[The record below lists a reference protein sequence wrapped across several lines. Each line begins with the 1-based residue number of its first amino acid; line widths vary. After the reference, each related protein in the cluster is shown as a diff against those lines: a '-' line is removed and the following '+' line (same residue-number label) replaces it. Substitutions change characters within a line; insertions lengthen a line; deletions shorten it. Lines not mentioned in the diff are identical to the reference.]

1 MKKKYDPNFSL
12 IDNYEKQELHSS
24 INNIYFILN
33 IYQTLLHN
41 ILKWLYYNE
50 IYELSLV
57 IEQEMK
63 IYNEIYEKMIKL
75 IKYIDDELSKKNLDG
90 GTYFNMYM
98 KNKTTYVKF
107 IEDIYY
113 KMYTKNKK
121 NYEKICSINKL

>member
-1 MKKKYDPNFSL
+1 
-12 IDNYEKQELHSS
+12 
-24 INNIYFILN
+24 
-33 IYQTLLHN
+33 
-41 ILKWLYYNE
+41 
-50 IYELSLV
+50 
-57 IEQEMK
+57 MK